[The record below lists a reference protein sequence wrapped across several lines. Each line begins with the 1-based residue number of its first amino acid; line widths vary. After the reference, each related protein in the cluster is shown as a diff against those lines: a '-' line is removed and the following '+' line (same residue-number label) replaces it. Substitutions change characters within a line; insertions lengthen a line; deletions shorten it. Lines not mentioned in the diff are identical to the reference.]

1 MATEQGIA
9 ISLGGGLDK
18 TSSSYELFKT
28 PGVATRLKNFEAS
41 MSGGYRRINGY
52 RKFLISPVTGFNI
65 INGGAGYSNGT
76 TVNITD
82 SEGFGTGAT
91 ASVTVTNGVI
101 TSLTLTNAG
110 SGYQIPPNIT
120 FSNVGS
126 SVTTTAVATTTLNT
140 PTTPN

>member
-52 RKFLISPVTGFNI
+52 RKFLISPVTGFTI
-65 INGGAGYSNGT
+65 TNGGAGYANGT

-91 ASVTVTNGVI
+91 ATAT
-101 TSLTLTNAG
+101 A
-110 SGYQIPPNIT
+110 
-120 FSNVGS
+120 
-126 SVTTTAVATTTLNT
+126 TTAATATATAIPEAKRPLQRSRIGLL
-140 PTTPN
+140 